1 MTSQPLVLITDSNI
15 WIDLDHGGLLEL
27 ITFSKIYRA
36 GPRGFAEKSA
46 DSRNGSCGFGQLWIF
61 TARDKL
67 ASV

>member
-1 MTSQPLVLITDSNI
+1 MTSQSLVLITDANI
-15 WIDLDHGGLLEL
+15 WIDLDHVGLLEK

-36 GPRGFAEKSA
+36 DSRSFAEKSA
-46 DSRNGSCGFGQLWIF
+46 DSRNDSCGFRQLWIC